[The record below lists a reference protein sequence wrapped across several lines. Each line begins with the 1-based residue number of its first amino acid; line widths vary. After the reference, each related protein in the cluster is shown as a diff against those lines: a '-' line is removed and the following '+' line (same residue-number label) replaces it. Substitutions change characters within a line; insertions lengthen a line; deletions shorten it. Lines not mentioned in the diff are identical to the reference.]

1 MAKKVLTIEVGSQQ
15 TRVCEMDY
23 ASKTPHVYKTL
34 TFDTPEGA
42 VEDGFIND
50 TSRFAVAMRDALDR
64 ERVTTK
70 DVIFTIASSKI
81 ANREVTI
88 PMVKDNKI
96 MQVVQASASE
106 YFPVDISDYVIS
118 YTVQQRINTKT
129 DKQLVLLLLA
139 APNDLIRRYYHLAR
153 DMRFHVTSIDYSGNS
168 LFQIVRRQVRKGVNM
183 CLQIN
188 EQSTLINI
196 IEDDKLILQ
205 RVIPYGTST
214 LIETV
219 REHQVFG
226 ADTDRAALDLLR
238 TEKLL
243 NMHFNEGN
251 ASSMG
256 MMEGASD
263 SYNRAMQQ
271 QMGIEDITES
281 LSYLV
286 NNFNR
291 VLDYYN
297 SRNTD
302 KRIREVILAGP
313 GATILGMEDLLRNET
328 GMEIRRLQ
336 SLFGLV
342 FPKKGSMNEMDQM
355 LYLTCFGAVFQPV
368 GFEVKDITTSGPVRD
383 GSSAPYA
390 LGLAGVVVLAV
401 AAYAFTF
408 FLCRSSEQERKNL
421 EEQIGTLEPVEQVYA
436 EHDRVKKV
444 SESVDG
450 MYAMTESTADLLN
463 DLWAAMNGIMPKN
476 TVIGTLSIAE
486 DGAINFA
493 VTSTDELL
501 SVPFLITQL
510 ETSIT
515 KQGANN
521 QDVQMITDVEVNSVA
536 RDVENGKKVTH
547 TYSVSC
553 RFTDTVLAE
562 LAAKGEEDGQTED
575 GQTDGE
581 TVTGG
586 ETNE

>member
-1 MAKKVLTIEVGSQQ
+1 MAKKILTIEVGSQQ

-23 ASKTPHVYKTL
+23 ASKNPHVYKTL

-70 DVIFTIASSKI
+70 DVVFTISSSKI

-205 RVIPYGTST
+205 RVIPYGTNT

-226 ADTDRAALDLLR
+226 ADTDRAAFDLLR

-251 ASSMG
+251 SASAG
-256 MMEGASD
+256 MMENASD

-271 QMGIEDITES
+271 QQGIEDITES

-297 SRNTD
+297 SRNAD
-302 KRIREVILAGP
+302 KRIREVVLAGP
-313 GATILGMEDLLRNET
+313 GATVLGMEDLLRNET

-342 FPKKGSMNEMDQM
+342 FPKKSGMSEMDQM

-368 GFEVKDITTSGPVRD
+368 GFEVKEITTGGPVRD

-390 LGLAGVVVLAV
+390 LGLAGVVVLGV
-401 AAYAFTF
+401 AAYALTF
-408 FLCRSSEQERKNL
+408 FMCRSAQNEQDVVNREIESL
-421 EEQIGTLEPVEQVYA
+421 QTVEQVYA
-436 EHDRVKKV
+436 EHDRVQKV

-450 MYAMTESTADLLN
+450 MYTMTESTADLLN
-463 DLWAAMNGIMPKN
+463 DLWRAMNTVLPKN
-476 TVIGTLSIAE
+476 TVVGTMSIAE
-486 DGAINFA
+486 DGGINFA
-493 VTSTDELL
+493 VTSTNELL
-501 SVPFLITQL
+501 SVPYLITQL
-510 ETSIT
+510 ESEI
-515 KQGANN
+515 KSENGG
-521 QDVQMITDVEVNSVA
+521 VQMITDVEVNSVA
-536 RDVENGKKVTH
+536 RDIENGKNVVH

-562 LAAKGEEDGQTED
+562 IAAAGTNS
-575 GQTDGE
+575 GQTDE
-581 TVTGG
+581 DAVAGG

>member
-1 MAKKVLTIEVGSQQ
+1 MAKKILTIEVGSQQ

-23 ASKTPHVYKTL
+23 ASKNPHVYKTL

-70 DVIFTIASSKI
+70 DVVFTISSSKI

-88 PMVKDNKI
+88 PMVKDSKI

-205 RVIPYGTST
+205 RVIPYGTNT

-226 ADTDRAALDLLR
+226 ADTDRAAFDLLR

-251 ASSMG
+251 SSSAG
-256 MMEGASD
+256 MMENASD

-297 SRNTD
+297 SRNAD
-302 KRIREVILAGP
+302 KRIREVVLAGP
-313 GATILGMEDLLRNET
+313 GATVLGMEDLLRNET

-342 FPKKGSMNEMDQM
+342 FPKKGGMSDMDQM

-368 GFEVKDITTSGPVRD
+368 GFEVKEITTGGPVRD

-390 LGLAGVVVLAV
+390 LGLAGVVVLGV
-401 AAYAFTF
+401 AAYALTF
-408 FLCRSSEQERKNL
+408 FMCRSAENKQEVVNREIEDL
-421 EEQIGTLEPVEQVYA
+421 QTVEQVYA
-436 EHDRVKKV
+436 EHDRVQKV

-450 MYAMTESTADLLN
+450 MYTMTESTADLLN
-463 DLWAAMNGIMPKN
+463 DLWRAMNTVMPKN
-476 TVIGTLSIAE
+476 TVVGTMSIAE
-486 DGAINFA
+486 DGGINFA
-493 VTSTDELL
+493 VTSTNELL
-501 SVPFLITQL
+501 SIPYLITQL
-510 ETSIT
+510 ENEIKSEN
-515 KQGANN
+515 GG
-521 QDVQMITDVEVNSVA
+521 VQMITDVQVNSVA
-536 RDVENGKKVTH
+536 RDVENGKNVVH

-562 LAAKGEEDGQTED
+562 IAAAGTSS
-575 GQTDGE
+575 GQTDE
-581 TVTGG
+581 DAVAGG

>member
-1 MAKKVLTIEVGSQQ
+1 MAKKILTIEVGSQQ

-23 ASKTPHVYKTL
+23 ASKNPHVYKTL

-70 DVIFTIASSKI
+70 DVVFTISSSKI

-88 PMVKDNKI
+88 PMVKDSKI

-205 RVIPYGTST
+205 RVIPYGTNT

-226 ADTDRAALDLLR
+226 ADTDRAAFDLLR

-251 ASSMG
+251 SSSAG
-256 MMEGASD
+256 MMENASD

-271 QMGIEDITES
+271 QQGIEDITES

-297 SRNTD
+297 SRNAD
-302 KRIREVILAGP
+302 KRIREVVLAGP
-313 GATILGMEDLLRNET
+313 GATVLGMEDLLRNET

-342 FPKKGSMNEMDQM
+342 FPKKSGMSEMDQM

-368 GFEVKDITTSGPVRD
+368 GFEVKEITTGGPVRD

-390 LGLAGVVVLAV
+390 LGLAGVVVLGV
-401 AAYAFTF
+401 AAYALTF
-408 FLCRSSEQERKNL
+408 FMCRSAQNEQDVVNREIESL
-421 EEQIGTLEPVEQVYA
+421 QTVEQVYA
-436 EHDRVKKV
+436 EHDRVQKV

-450 MYAMTESTADLLN
+450 MYTMTESTADLLN
-463 DLWAAMNGIMPKN
+463 DLWRAMNTVLPKN
-476 TVIGTLSIAE
+476 TVVGTMSIAE
-486 DGAINFA
+486 DGGINFA
-493 VTSTDELL
+493 VTSTNELL
-501 SVPFLITQL
+501 SVPYLITQL
-510 ETSIT
+510 ESEI
-515 KQGANN
+515 KSENGG
-521 QDVQMITDVEVNSVA
+521 VQMITDVEVNSVA
-536 RDVENGKKVTH
+536 RDIENGKNVVH

-562 LAAKGEEDGQTED
+562 IAAAGTNS
-575 GQTDGE
+575 GQTDE
-581 TVTGG
+581 DAVAGG

>member
-1 MAKKVLTIEVGSQQ
+1 MAKKILTIEVGSQQ

-23 ASKTPHVYKTL
+23 ATKNPHVYKTL

-70 DVIFTIASSKI
+70 DVVFTISSSKI

-88 PMVKDNKI
+88 PMVKDSKI

-219 REHQVFG
+219 RDHQVFG
-226 ADTDRAALDLLR
+226 ADTDRAAFDLLR

-251 ASSMG
+251 SSSAG
-256 MMEGASD
+256 MMENASD

-297 SRNTD
+297 SRNAD
-302 KRIREVILAGP
+302 KRIREVVLAGP
-313 GATILGMEDLLRNET
+313 GATVLGMEDLLRNET

-342 FPKKGSMNEMDQM
+342 FPKKSGMSEMDQM

-368 GFEVKDITTSGPVRD
+368 GFEVKEITTGGPVRD

-390 LGLAGVVVLAV
+390 LGLAGVVVLGV
-401 AAYAFTF
+401 AAYALTF
-408 FLCRSSEQERKNL
+408 FLCRSAQNEQDVVSREIEDL
-421 EEQIGTLEPVEQVYA
+421 QTVEQVYA
-436 EHDRVKKV
+436 EHDRVQKV

-450 MYAMTESTADLLN
+450 MYTMTESTADLLN
-463 DLWAAMNGIMPKN
+463 DLWRAMNTIMPKN
-476 TVIGTLSIAE
+476 TVVGTMSIAE
-486 DGAINFA
+486 DGGINFA
-493 VTSTDELL
+493 VTSTNELL
-501 SVPFLITQL
+501 SVPYLITQL
-510 ETSIT
+510 ESEI
-515 KQGANN
+515 KSENGG
-521 QDVQMITDVEVNSVA
+521 VQMITDVEVNSVA
-536 RDVENGKKVTH
+536 RDVENGRNVVH

-562 LAAKGEEDGQTED
+562 IAAAGTNNGQTNED
-575 GQTDGE
+575 A
-581 TVTGG
+581 VAGG

>member
-1 MAKKVLTIEVGSQQ
+1 MAKKILTIEVGSQQ

-23 ASKTPHVYKTL
+23 ASKNPHVYKTL

-50 TSRFAVAMRDALDR
+50 TSRFAIAMRDALDR

-70 DVIFTIASSKI
+70 DVVFTISSSKI

-88 PMVKDNKI
+88 PMVKDSKI

-226 ADTDRAALDLLR
+226 ADTDRAAFDLLR

-251 ASSMG
+251 SSSMG
-256 MMEGASD
+256 AMENASD

-297 SRNTD
+297 SKNSD
-302 KRIREVILAGP
+302 KRIREVVLAGP
-313 GATILGMEDLLRNET
+313 GATVLGMEDLLRNET

-342 FPKKGSMNEMDQM
+342 FPKKGGMNEMDQM

-368 GFEVKDITTSGPVRD
+368 GFEVKEITTGGPVRD

-390 LGLAGVVVLAV
+390 LGLAGFIVLGV
-401 AAYAFTF
+401 AAYALTF
-408 FLCRSSEQERKNL
+408 FLCRSAQNEQDAVSREIEDL
-421 EEQIGTLEPVEQVYA
+421 QTVEQVYA
-436 EHDRVKKV
+436 EHDRVQKV

-463 DLWAAMNGIMPKN
+463 DLWLAMNTYLPKN
-476 TVIGTLSIAE
+476 TVVGTMSIAE
-486 DGAINFA
+486 DGGINFA
-493 VTSTDELL
+493 VTSTNELL
-501 SVPFLITQL
+501 SVPYLITQL
-510 ETSIT
+510 ESEI
-515 KQGANN
+515 KSASGG
-521 QDVQMITDVEVNSVA
+521 VQMITDVEVNSVA
-536 RDVENGKKVTH
+536 RDVENGKNVVH

-562 LAAKGEEDGQTED
+562 IAAAEASS
-575 GQTDGE
+575 GQTDE
-581 TVTGG
+581 DAVAGG